1 MKNKEKYQKE
11 IVKIACE
18 GRKFAVHINGNLC
31 PCVKIA
37 CTNCKF
43 CSNSG
48 CEENRKNWAETE
60 AEPELTEQEKKTL
73 RMLDPKWKYIARDKR
88 GRLCI
93 YKYKPEREDT
103 YWDDGEEWAHIE
115 SLFAE
120 CDFAAIKWEDKEPWE
135 ITKLIADR
143 RLKCEK

>member
-1 MKNKEKYQKE
+1 
-11 IVKIACE
+11 
-18 GRKFAVHINGNLC
+18 
-31 PCVKIA
+31 
-37 CTNCKF
+37 
-43 CSNSG
+43 
-48 CEENRKNWAETE
+48 
-60 AEPELTEQEKKTL
+60 
-73 RMLDPKWKYIARDKR
+73 MLDPKWKYIARDKR